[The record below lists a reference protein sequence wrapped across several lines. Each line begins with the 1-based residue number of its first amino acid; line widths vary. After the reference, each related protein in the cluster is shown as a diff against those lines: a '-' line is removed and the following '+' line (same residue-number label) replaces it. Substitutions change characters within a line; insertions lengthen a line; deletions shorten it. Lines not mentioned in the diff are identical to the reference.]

1 MYDRSTLKAHWTLD
15 PAVTFLNHGSFGA
28 CPRAVQATQQS
39 FRDQME
45 REPVAFFLEAY
56 PQALGAA
63 KDRLGAFL
71 GCSADT
77 LVFIRNTTEGVN
89 SILGSMPWAAGDEI
103 VVTNLT
109 YPACLKAVGAQSDRF
124 ELRIHVVDIDPDWE
138 DDTIVAAMESALT
151 SRTRLV
157 LFDHITSATGLVL
170 PAQRVVDLCKDR
182 DVRCAI
188 DGAHAPGMLPLEIEK
203 MAPDF
208 YVGNLHKWCCAP
220 KGAAFLYAA
229 DSYRQC
235 LRPTSIS
242 HGYDMSASVQDI
254 SALFDWPGTHDPSA
268 WFSVPAALD
277 FIEALHPR
285 GLDALRAETVE
296 LRRKA
301 DALIGEVLPTLSRQ
315 THRTGWMTTFK
326 LPDTDQPPLAALDID
341 PFQRMLNKQHRI
353 QVPVTAWPS
362 WPKRVI
368 RFSVAPYNVLD
379 DYRHLRAA
387 LEQILGETY
396 A

>member
-1 MYDRSTLKAHWTLD
+1 M
-15 PAVTFLNHGSFGA
+15 
-28 CPRAVQATQQS
+28 VQKTQQA
-39 FRDQME
+39 FRDEME

-56 PQALGAA
+56 PHALTIARE
-63 KDRLGAFL
+63 RLGAFL
-71 GCSADT
+71 GCPTNT

-89 SILGSMPWAAGDEI
+89 SILGSIPWAHGDEI

-124 ELRIHVVDIDPDWE
+124 DVRMHVVDLDPDW
-138 DDTIVAAMESALT
+138 DDDMIVSAVESALT
-151 SRTRLV
+151 ARTRLV
-157 LFDHITSATGLVL
+157 LFDHVTSSTGLVL
-170 PAQRVVDLCKDR
+170 PAQRVVDLCKAR
-182 DVRCAI
+182 DVRCVI
-188 DGAHAPGMLPLEIEK
+188 DGAHAPGMLPLDLAL

-229 DSYRQC
+229 DAYRQC

-242 HGYDMSASVQDI
+242 HGYEMGAAIQDPL
-254 SALFDWPGTHDPSA
+254 ALYDWPGTHDPSA

-277 FIEALHPR
+277 FIEALHPN
-285 GLDALRAETVE
+285 GLDALRRETVE
-296 LRRKA
+296 LRQTA
-301 DALIGEVLPTLSRQ
+301 DALIGEVVPILSRQ
-315 THRTGWMTTFK
+315 CQRMGWLTTFR
-326 LPDTDQPPLAALDID
+326 LPDAEQPPLAALDID
-341 PFQRMLNKQHRI
+341 PFQRVLNKQHRI
-353 QVPVTAWPS
+353 QIPVTAWPQ

-379 DYRHLRAA
+379 DYRHLRRA
-387 LEQILGETY
+387 LEQVLEGSH